1 MQRTNA
7 GAALPCPRLRNLVRA
22 TLSNVLGSGVY
33 FDMNTRQDLA
43 VRRRDAVAALAARG
57 ADFITQASLL
67 NPWLKLVSLD
77 SLHWFMRQQ
86 RDVAMNYLRTAMLL
100 AGLTALFMG
109 VGYLIGGATGA
120 MIALVIAAATNL
132 FTYWNSDRMVLSM
145 YGAHE
150 VDRSTAP
157 ELVGLVAELAG
168 RAGLPMPRVF
178 LMDEPQPNAFAT
190 GRNPENAAVAVTTG
204 LMHQLSREEL
214 AGVIAH
220 ELAHIKHHDTL
231 LMTITATIAG
241 AISMLAQ
248 FGMFFGGNR
257 DNSGPGIVGSI
268 LMMILAPIGAMLV
281 QMAISRTREY
291 AADNLGARIAGQP
304 MWLASALVKIE
315 GAAHQVPNLEA
326 ERNPATAHMFIINPL
341 SGHGVDNLFA
351 THPSTQNRIAA
362 LQQLAAELGAQAA
375 PSVGANENYPP
386 QGPWGRSSSRGPSRG
401 STRGPWG

>member
-1 MQRTNA
+1 
-7 GAALPCPRLRNLVRA
+7 
-22 TLSNVLGSGVY
+22 
-33 FDMNTRQDLA
+33 
-43 VRRRDAVAALAARG
+43 
-57 ADFITQASLL
+57 
-67 NPWLKLVSLD
+67 
-77 SLHWFMRQQ
+77 
-86 RDVAMNYLRTAMLL
+86 MNYFRTAMLL

-109 VGYLIGGATGA
+109 VGYLIGGAAGA
-120 MIALVIAAATNL
+120 MIALIIAAATNL

-150 VDRSTAP
+150 VHRSTAP

-168 RAGLPMPRVF
+168 RARLPMPRVF

-204 LMHQLSREEL
+204 LIRQLSREEL

-248 FGMFFGGNR
+248 FGMFFRGNR
-257 DNSGPGIVGSI
+257 DNNGLGIVGSI
-268 LMMILAPIGAMLV
+268 LMMILAPLGAMLV

-315 GAAHQVPNLEA
+315 NAAHQVPNVEA

-362 LQQLAAELGAQAA
+362 LQQLAAELGTQAA
-375 PSVGANENYPP
+375 PSVGANENYP
-386 QGPWGRSSSRGPSRG
+386 WGRSSSRGP
-401 STRGPWG
+401 WG